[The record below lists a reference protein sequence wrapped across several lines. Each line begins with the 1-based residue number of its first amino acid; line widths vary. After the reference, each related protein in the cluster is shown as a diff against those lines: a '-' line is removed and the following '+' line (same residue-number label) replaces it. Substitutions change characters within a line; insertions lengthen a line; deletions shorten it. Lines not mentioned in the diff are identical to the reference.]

1 MLEEFW
7 HYNIKKSLDLEDDDN
22 FDDYELKKK
31 VLFDYLILFK

>member
-22 FDDYELKKK
+22 FDDFELKKSY
-31 VLFDYLILFK
+31 YLII